1 MRFLNVFAQDVAAEV
16 ALEIAPGG
24 VNVVGAVLRVG
35 VFEQKSR
42 ALNAVV
48 MRFKGLGAAGPREA
62 DFGQPGFLNLSPVF
76 LGDNGS
82 VAVDVFLNKLG
93 SWTCWVLSRSL

>member
-1 MRFLNVFAQDVAAEV
+1 MRFLYVFAQDVAAEV

-35 VFEQKSR
+35 VFEQKSG

-48 MRFKGLGAAGPREA
+48 MRLKGLM
-62 DFGQPGFLNLSPVF
+62 
-76 LGDNGS
+76 
-82 VAVDVFLNKLG
+82 
-93 SWTCWVLSRSL
+93 